1 MQDAFGFVEDDL
13 ARWSSLLTRAYGTL
27 VGPQRRRP
35 IGQMVKS
42 LISARTPDAVSMA
55 AYRRLGARWPRARD
69 LADAA
74 PAEIE
79 RTIFDVTYADRKAE
93 QLPAALRMISAERGA
108 VDLDWLADLA
118 VDDALAWL
126 ERLPG
131 VGRHVSTKT
140 LCASTLRMRVFIVD
154 THVARVLVRLGFVGP
169 AATARTASER
179 VTASTPFRDAEGL
192 LQLFAQ
198 MKRLGQAICRFD
210 APDCAA
216 CPLTANCRTAKA
228 MEAAPT
234 RAYTNA
240 HPREAGRVG

>member
-13 ARWSSLLTRAYGTL
+13 VRWSSLLTRAYGTP

-79 RTIFDVTYADRKAE
+79 RVIEDVTFADRKAE
-93 QLPAALRMISAERGA
+93 QLPAALRMIAELRGS
-108 VDLDWLADLA
+108 VDLDWLAGLP
-118 VDDALAWL
+118 VRDALAWL
-126 ERLPG
+126 EALPG
-131 VGRHVSTKT
+131 VGRHAATKT
-140 LCASTLRMRVFIVD
+140 LNASSLRMRVFVVD
-154 THVARVLVRLGFVGP
+154 THVHRVLTRLGLVGAGASL
-169 AATARTASER
+169 AAASDR
-179 VTASTPFRDAEGL
+179 VTGSATFLDAEGL

-198 MKRLGQAICRFD
+198 MKRLGQLICRFD
-210 APDCAA
+210 GPDCPL
-216 CPLTANCRTAKA
+216 CPLNATCRTAKTLD
-228 MEAAPT
+228 AAP
-234 RAYTNA
+234 A
-240 HPREAGRVG
+240 RV